1 MWRLAS
7 RCAVGLPGAVQ
18 VRVRIRCFQAA
29 ATAGGRFRLADA
41 GMVVLQVGPEV
52 PGQLLGEGIQAAVV
66 QGGLPFLQVIDD
78 QVADRAA
85 GELVAVDEL
94 GRAALPDREQLGQ
107 RFR

>member
-1 MWRLAS
+1 
-7 RCAVGLPGAVQ
+7 
-18 VRVRIRCFQAA
+18 
-29 ATAGGRFRLADA
+29 
-41 GMVVLQVGPEV
+41 MVVFQVGPKV

-78 QVADRAA
+78 QVADRTA

-94 GRAALPDREQLGQ
+94 GRAALPDREQRGQ